1 MIARDAF
8 RAKTI
13 DSFESSYLAP
23 ITVSRLQ
30 IIVFIY
36 DFSLRVQLLGSLV
49 ARLLDCMRWLTQ
61 LSVLAQM

>member
-13 DSFESSYLAP
+13 DSLEPSYLAP

-36 DFSLRVQLLGSLV
+36 DFGL
-49 ARLLDCMRWLTQ
+49 
-61 LSVLAQM
+61 